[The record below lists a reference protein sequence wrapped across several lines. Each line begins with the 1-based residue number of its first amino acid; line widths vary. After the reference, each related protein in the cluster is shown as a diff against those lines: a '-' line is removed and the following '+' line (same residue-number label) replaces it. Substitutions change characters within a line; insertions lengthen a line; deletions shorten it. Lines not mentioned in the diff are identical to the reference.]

1 LFWRKSD
8 MIVARSK
15 RVELIDRSY
24 FDAVV
29 RISQSSVRIK
39 QGKFEAV
46 ELNPEDVPHMEILGS
61 EIIVP
66 REAMGLGDVKFMAA
80 IGAFLGWQAVL
91 FSLMVSSLIG
101 SAVGVT
107 LILMKRRE
115 WSSKIPYGPYIALA
129 AAIWMFVGKKLVAG
143 LFQ

>member
-1 LFWRKSD
+1 MKPRNLIRRKFITWR
-8 MIVARSK
+8 
-15 RVELIDRSY
+15 
-24 FDAVV
+24 FC
-29 RISQSSVRIK
+29 
-39 QGKFEAV
+39 
-46 ELNPEDVPHMEILGS
+46 GS

-80 IGAFLGWQAVL
+80 IGAFLGWQSVI

-129 AAIWMFVGKKLVAG
+129 AAIWMFVGKETRRRIFSVGTAGEILERSVHFRPSKL
-143 LFQ
+143 